1 MKRFALTISIVAALG
16 LASVALAAGP
26 SGTYK
31 TKITS
36 NAVGGHLKGTWTIK
50 FKSGAYTVSDNG
62 TVVIHGKYTVKGSTI
77 TLVDK
82 SGPDACPGTG
92 KYKFSLQGSSLKFT
106 KISDPSACEGRI
118 VVLTS
123 KTLTKIA

>member
-1 MKRFALTISIVAALG
+1 MKRFALAISIVAALS

-26 SGTYK
+26 NGTYK

-50 FKSGAYTVSDNG
+50 FKSGAYTVTDNG
-62 TVVIHGKYTVKGSTI
+62 TVVIHGKYTVSGSTM

-82 SGPDACPGTG
+82 TGPDKCPGRG
-92 KYKFSLQGSSLKFT
+92 KYKFSITGSSLKFT
-106 KISDPSACEGRI
+106 KVSDTSACVGRI
-118 VVLTS
+118 TVLTS